1 MSTESSRNKAV
12 IKAKVRLVVNSKM
25 VRWILGVH
33 FIISLYRRLLI
44 TCVFAGVK
52 NLTIKGV
59 QRLSKVLRHGF
70 PLVTNVARVPVC
82 RASRSWLPPRAQ
94 AGQRSAGIVLEVP

>member
-1 MSTESSRNKAV
+1 MSTKSNQNKAAM
-12 IKAKVRLVVNSKM
+12 KAKVRLEVNSKM
-25 VRWILGVH
+25 VRWVPGVH
-33 FIISLYRRLLI
+33 FIILLYRHLLI

-59 QRLSKVLRHGF
+59 QRLSTALRHGF

-82 RASRSWLPPRAQ
+82 RASRSWLPPWAQ